1 MKRLLT
7 ILILAIASSAAFAQG
22 FNNPVVKGFSPDPS
36 VCRVGE
42 DYYLVTSSFQYFP
55 GVPIYHSKD
64 LVNWKQI
71 GHVLTRESQL
81 QLEGANSSQG
91 IYAPTI
97 RHHNGKFYMITTNTS
112 SLGNFIVTAED
123 PAGEWSDPIPVKM
136 GGIDPS
142 LFWDEDGK
150 CWYTGS
156 TGTSVMISQINPDT
170 GEILTEPKIVWNGM
184 GGRYPE
190 APHIYKKDGW
200 YYLMIAEGG
209 TEFAHSETIA
219 RSRNVE
225 GPYDPAPHNPILTHF
240 ASSAQSSPI
249 QGVGHADLVEAHD
262 GSWWLVCLAFRVN
275 SGLIHL
281 LGRETFVAPV
291 RWDKNAWPV
300 VNGNGQISLK
310 MDVPTLPQKP
320 FEAEPARNEFDEPLG
335 PKWSWLRKPVTE
347 RYQVADGKLRM
358 YGSAEGLNELQN
370 SPSFVGFRQED
381 FDFQAETC
389 VQLGKASNGD
399 KAGMTVYMDYN
410 GHYDIYLQK
419 KGGKWVVGT
428 NYTFGPVN
436 HVEEVVVNSGKV
448 WLRLTGNRS
457 QYMLWYST
465 DGKDFKQVGT
475 GDARFL
481 STETLGNFTGIM
493 LGLWA
498 QSPSVKGY
506 ADFEYFEYKQVEPQR
521 PMRRRPQ

>member
-1 MKRLLT
+1 
-7 ILILAIASSAAFAQG
+7 
-22 FNNPVVKGFSPDPS
+22 
-36 VCRVGE
+36 
-42 DYYLVTSSFQYFP
+42 
-55 GVPIYHSKD
+55 
-64 LVNWKQI
+64 
-71 GHVLTRESQL
+71 
-81 QLEGANSSQG
+81 
-91 IYAPTI
+91 
-97 RHHNGKFYMITTNTS
+97 
-112 SLGNFIVTAED
+112 
-123 PAGEWSDPIPVKM
+123 
-136 GGIDPS
+136 
-142 LFWDEDGK
+142 
-150 CWYTGS
+150 
-156 TGTSVMISQINPDT
+156 MISQINPDT
-170 GEILTEPKIVWNGM
+170 GEILTEPKVVWNGM

-240 ASSAQSSPI
+240 TSAAQGSPI

-300 VNGNGQISLK
+300 VNGNGEIALK
-310 MDVPTLPQKP
+310 MDVPTLPLKP

-335 PKWSWLRKPVTE
+335 PKWSWLRKPVEE
-347 RYQVADGKLRM
+347 RYQIANGKLRM
-358 YGSAEGLNELQN
+358 YGSAEGLNELKN

-389 VQLGKASNGD
+389 VKLGNASNGD

-410 GHYDIYLQK
+410 GHYDVYVAK

-436 HVEEVVVNSGKV
+436 HVEEVTVNSSKV

-465 DGKDFKQVGT
+465 NGTDFKQVGT

-506 ADFEYFEYKQVEPQR
+506 ADFDYFEYKQVEPQW
-521 PMRRRPQ
+521 PRRRRQ